1 MADVRAKIIREQGR
15 QRNGRGFSRM
25 ELKKSGLNL
34 QEAARM
40 KLSLDQRRKTIHEH
54 NVETIKTF
62 VATVKV
68 EAKPKPEPEQ
78 ELKKKAK
85 S

>member
-1 MADVRAKIIREQGR
+1 MRPKIIREQGK
-15 QRNGRGFSRM
+15 QRDGRGFSRM

-34 QEAARM
+34 QEAVRM
-40 KLSLDQRRKTIHEH
+40 KLSLDQRRKTAHEH
-54 NVETIKTF
+54 NIEAIKAF
-62 VATVKV
+62 VVKMKA
-68 EAKPKPEPEQ
+68 EAKPKPKPEPKL